1 LREILRCAQDDKID
15 TMRIFLTGATGYV
28 GGAVAL
34 ALRERGH
41 DVAAL
46 VRAESESKHLR
57 DAGVVIVAGDL
68 ASLPSLGDAISG
80 HDAYV
85 HAAQSRTDTSQLDR
99 TTLETFN
106 AQNAAVVYTSG
117 VWVLGNTTSADESTP
132 VHPIDIVKWRPEVE
146 ELALSTGRGAVL
158 RPGCVYGGKQSLFAD
173 WFAAADQNRPLRIVG
188 DGENRWA
195 LIDLHDLAACFVRIV
210 EERATGVFHA
220 IDDTNATLNE
230 CARAVAP
237 DGSIEHVP
245 ADAARGAM
253 GDAFVEALLIDQRVS
268 CAATRERLGWSPK
281 RDFVR
286 SVGEQWREWRSA
298 LQKSE

>member
-1 LREILRCAQDDKID
+1 
-15 TMRIFLTGATGYV
+15 MRVFLTGATGYV

-41 DVAAL
+41 EVAAL
-46 VRAESESKHLR
+46 VRPESESKHLR
-57 DAGVVIVAGDL
+57 EAGVVIVAGDL
-68 ASLPSLGDAISG
+68 SSLSSLGDAISG

-85 HAAQSRTDTSQLDR
+85 YAAQSRTIAAELDH
-99 TTLETFN
+99 LAIEVLN
-106 AQNAAVVYTSG
+106 AQNAHVVYTSG
-117 VWVLGNTTSADESTP
+117 VWVLGNTKSADESSS
-132 VHPIDIVKWRPEVE
+132 VNPIDIVKWRPAIEQ
-146 ELALSTGRGAVL
+146 LALSTGRGAVL
-158 RPGCVYGGKQSLFAD
+158 RPGCVYGGKQSLFAR
-173 WFAAADQNRPLRIVG
+173 WFAAADQKRPLHIVG
-188 DGENRWA
+188 DGDNTWA
-195 LIDLHDLAACFVRIV
+195 LIDLHDLAACFVRLV

-220 IDDTNATLNE
+220 IDDSNATLNE

-245 ADAARGAM
+245 SDGS
-253 GDAFVEALLIDQRVS
+253 AFAEALLIDQRVS

-281 RDFVR
+281 RDFVS